1 MPCVLCGEHWYL
13 TSWSLFQDLG
23 SPLHQTSCLFFWKK
37 IFTIVITFSTQFHH
51 IILKAG
57 HFLTG
62 WKQKWVLPAA
72 VHQPLGKMRRI
83 LNNQWIISAWWI
95 WLTQGTMEV
104 ASLSTLWRFSLVSW
118 LFWWGSFFF
127 AIAASKRGNKTFWG
141 CKEMSRKLYKLWS
154 RHMQRACLFWVGH
167 HH

>member
-1 MPCVLCGEHWYL
+1 MIDGSNLDYGWDHPQMISRKSQRPHF
-13 TSWSLFQDLG
+13 TSNSSRFGGMGDIKK
-23 SPLHQTSCLFFWKK
+23 PKIKITYCHIQTSN
-37 IFTIVITFSTQFHH
+37 IFYSHLRQIHNASFPTHFHH

-83 LNNQWIISAWWI
+83 LNNQWIILAWWI

-104 ASLSTLWRFSLVSW
+104 ASLSTLWKFSLVSW
-118 LFWWGSFFF
+118 LFWWESFFF
-127 AIAASKRGNKTFWG
+127 VIAASKRDNKTF
-141 CKEMSRKLYKLWS
+141 
-154 RHMQRACLFWVGH
+154 
-167 HH
+167 